1 MNENMAILKSTT
13 YVAGNQVS
21 VAFIC
26 ECHFWKKQVDSAMFI

>member
-1 MNENMAILKSTT
+1 MNENMAIHESTT

-26 ECHFWKKQVDSAMFI
+26 ERHF